1 MFFLEDRQCQLP
13 SLRTSKWKDK
23 ICFAFASMVPFLEDR
38 KCQVPSCLDYY
49 YMFGLLLHPGI
60 TTSSL
65 DYDSISGLL
74 VHLWI
79 TTSSF
84 NYRFIFIFYLWINT
98 PSLDYIYILGLPLYV
113 WIIAIP
119 LDNKSCRVPQFVLF
133 WKAFMRHSSFIL
145 LRSENS
151 GFLGSITRLSFFLFG
166 WNFIC

>member
-1 MFFLEDRQCQLP
+1 
-13 SLRTSKWKDK
+13 
-23 ICFAFASMVPFLEDR
+23 MVPFLEDR

-49 YMFGLLLHPGI
+49 YMFGLLLRPGI

-133 WKAFMRHSSFIL
+133 LSVHYSFSRALSSSLHHFIFVKQSHASGLSVRSSDCVAHAL
-145 LRSENS
+145 LC
-151 GFLGSITRLSFFLFG
+151 TYPCLFSALHL
-166 WNFIC
+166 FYPHLTI